1 MALHGGL
8 QGGDAGWALALEIVQ
23 EIPDEDAVAP
33 GMTGHPL
40 FAEVEVIDCGLA
52 AKGRDGDGIFGHV
65 GDHVAHGAHEVGV
78 AAAPGGEGGHGE
90 VHGEAALHLQVH
102 HLVVHHVIV
111 AEIDAAAIGSLLDGL
126 ADGCF
131 RGMQGE
137 YITGP
142 AGFALGDA
150 GFLAGDVNLLCVIG
164 AAVLGL
170 AAVQAALGARPG
182 RFPVG
187 NDPGSRRR
195 TVGHSSFL

>member
-111 AEIDAAAIGSLLDGL
+111 AEIDAAAIGSLLCLLYTSDA
-126 ADGCF
+126 AD
-131 RGMQGE
+131 E
-137 YITGP
+137 
-142 AGFALGDA
+142 L
-150 GFLAGDVNLLCVIG
+150 
-164 AAVLGL
+164 
-170 AAVQAALGARPG
+170 
-182 RFPVG
+182 
-187 NDPGSRRR
+187 
-195 TVGHSSFL
+195 